1 MQILSDYAIYFSA
14 QKGRLWYTGCRKQN
28 TEGSIVEE
36 HRFLI
41 SETAKIV
48 AVEPHVLRYWEEEL
62 EIPVGRTELGHRYY
76 TRENIETF
84 QKVKKLKEEGLQLKA
99 IRLVLKG
106 AAHPGRQNGGQQASG
121 QTDGWRETEEQTGSR
136 QNGWQTTD
144 SQQGGWR
151 GTNGQSDNWRDA
163 EDQAVKRQS
172 GGQQTNGQT
181 DDWRDAED
189 QAKRESAQDED
200 VSLAVLRSNAQKLQ
214 QFMDLVEGIV
224 EKVVKDNNV
233 ELQKR
238 LEESMA
244 RETDYLLHIQEKRE
258 EEHFRLLDEAIR
270 ERQKNSRFV
279 AASREKR
286 SFWDKL
292 LRR

>member
-1 MQILSDYAIYFSA
+1 M
-14 QKGRLWYTGCRKQN
+14 
-28 TEGSIVEE
+28 EE

-106 AAHPGRQNGGQQASG
+106 AAHPGRQNGGREASG
-121 QTDGWRETEEQTGSR
+121 QTDGWQDTNGQTDDWRDAEDQTVKR
-136 QNGWQTTD
+136 QSGGQKTD

-163 EDQAVKRQS
+163 QE
-172 GGQQTNGQT
+172 QT
-181 DDWRDAED
+181 E
-189 QAKRESAQDED
+189 RESAQDED